1 MLSSRNLN
9 NGGLIPQT
17 LSLWAFQMDFG
28 RDLDLETTNF
38 TDHTIALRCVA
49 LHCFAWAVAAG
60 AITLRK

>member
-28 RDLDLETTNF
+28 RDLDLETMKQITPL
-38 TDHTIALRCVA
+38 HCVA